1 MLEFFYLLFIFPLE
15 QFLGLF
21 LRGIFSATKNGAL
34 SVVLLSLFINLFL
47 LKLLKCSD
55 KKAAI
60 QSARQAKFDERINRW
75 KTVYSKTKVFAFT
88 QTLYRQNHYHPIF
101 ALSSLGGLAIQIPF
115 FLAVYFLIQ
124 NGNALPNADF
134 ASFSAI
140 NSSLGIHILP
150 ILMTAITLLNVFLS
164 SKETAARIQG
174 SIIAVLFLILL
185 YKMPHA
191 LVLYWTTNMVFSLCR
206 TLFKTKNKINKIYFL
221 KTQKTAARDFS
232 FYLKHAHRILISL
245 IFIGAFAF
253 VFALMQERE
262 TAQYENITKTVSFYL
277 IFLGFV
283 GFFYF
288 LFLIRQK
295 IIKNSFADF
304 KNIILLSVFN
314 IAFLICV
321 FVPFELYNSDIS
333 QFHPSFTFKTLFGL
347 IGAFLFVSFLM
358 LYFISF
364 FNKKWF
370 IAFLLSVILSLG
382 ILNIFWLTG
391 IYGVMDRFV
400 FQTPVYSTPELF
412 LWQNAS
418 NTVALFLAA
427 AFVYFLFF
435 KIKIIFKI
443 TLCTFVFVSTFQAY
457 QIFQMRF
464 EEESKYENNAHYENE
479 LFSYAKNHKNIVVI
493 VLDMFTGSHFPYL
506 LQFFPELKTQLD
518 GFVWFD
524 NAVSSANATVYT
536 LPSIIAGEY
545 YTIINQNKRRQNRDE
560 ATQNAYFNTLNAFLE
575 ADYQVSLLSKET
587 LSATP
592 HSSNFFWLNDHRA
605 LQHYFLQNN
614 THASFKDTH
623 IFDISHLL
631 SFGVFKFASDGH
643 IRHAIYNGGKW
654 FFATP
659 PMDNSKVIDN
669 IASFYA
675 FSRIQN
681 ANANRATFKF
691 IHSEITHFPFGIN
704 AQGGKCNYLMP
715 GTIFPKPPWKKTY
728 AVFAEQNK
736 DRSLNAQHFDSEACS
751 LFLLNNFLT
760 WLKTENIYDNT
771 QILIVS
777 DHPGSDSAFK
787 VPPLPFGI
795 FGQDILFLFKDFG
808 ARGKLQTD
816 SRLMANFDAA
826 TIFCE
831 NLNNSCPNVLP
842 NILKNYPKNRAILHA
857 RPRDTSKNPDS
868 LWNIYHAYRI
878 QGNLYDKN
886 AYTDVSREYA
896 TAGEFAK
903 K

>member
-140 NSSLGIHILP
+140 DSSLGIHILP

-288 LFLIRQK
+288 LFLMRQK
-295 IIKNSFADF
+295 IIKNSFSDF

-560 ATQNAYFNTLNAFLE
+560 ATQNAYVDVGNAF
-575 ADYQVSLLSKET
+575 AKAGYQTSFFSSLKVFEKKPANL
-587 LSATP
+587 P
-592 HSSNFFWLNDHRA
+592 FFWLDDSRS
-605 LQHYFLQNN
+605 LQHYFIQDNADL
-614 THASFKDTH
+614 TFKNAH
-623 IFDISHLL
+623 IFDIAHFL
-631 SFGVFKFASDGH
+631 SFGIFKFSPDGI
-643 IRHAIYNGGKW
+643 IRHAIYDDSHW
-654 FFATP
+654 FFSTP
-659 PMDNSKVIDN
+659 PMDNSRIIEN
-669 IASFYA
+669 ISSFYA
-675 FSRIQN
+675 FSRIKN
-681 ANANRATFKF
+681 ANAEQPTFKF
-691 IHSEITHFPFGIN
+691 IHTLMTHFPYGIN
-704 AQGGKCNYLMP
+704 AENKQCNYLKD
-715 GTIFPKPPWKKTY
+715 GTIFKNPPWKKTVD
-728 AVFAEQNK
+728 VFGKKNK
-736 DRSLNAQHFDSEACS
+736 LNLNLQHFDTEACS
-751 LFLLNNFLT
+751 LFLFNDFLE
-760 WLKTENIYDNT
+760 WLKAQNIYDNT

-777 DHPGSDSAFK
+777 DHPGSDSTSD
-787 VPPLPFGI
+787 VPHLTPRL
-795 FGQDILFLFKDFG
+795 FGQDVLFLFKDFN
-808 ARGKLQTD
+808 ARGELQTD
-816 SRLMANFDAA
+816 SRLVANFDAA

-857 RPRDTSKNPDS
+857 RPDEPLPNNDP
-868 LWNIYHAYRI
+868 LWRIFRAYKI
-878 QGNLYDKN
+878 QGNLYDEN

>member
-1 MLEFFYLLFIFPLE
+1 M
-15 QFLGLF
+15 
-21 LRGIFSATKNGAL
+21 
-34 SVVLLSLFINLFL
+34 
-47 LKLLKCSD
+47 
-55 KKAAI
+55 
-60 QSARQAKFDERINRW
+60 
-75 KTVYSKTKVFAFT
+75 
-88 QTLYRQNHYHPIF
+88 
-101 ALSSLGGLAIQIPF
+101 
-115 FLAVYFLIQ
+115 
-124 NGNALPNADF
+124 
-134 ASFSAI
+134 
-140 NSSLGIHILP
+140 
-150 ILMTAITLLNVFLS
+150 
-164 SKETAARIQG
+164 
-174 SIIAVLFLILL
+174 
-185 YKMPHA
+185 
-191 LVLYWTTNMVFSLCR
+191 
-206 TLFKTKNKINKIYFL
+206 
-221 KTQKTAARDFS
+221 
-232 FYLKHAHRILISL
+232 
-245 IFIGAFAF
+245 
-253 VFALMQERE
+253 
-262 TAQYENITKTVSFYL
+262 
-277 IFLGFV
+277 
-283 GFFYF
+283 
-288 LFLIRQK
+288 
-295 IIKNSFADF
+295 
-304 KNIILLSVFN
+304 
-314 IAFLICV
+314 
-321 FVPFELYNSDIS
+321 
-333 QFHPSFTFKTLFGL
+333 
-347 IGAFLFVSFLM
+347 
-358 LYFISF
+358 
-364 FNKKWF
+364 
-370 IAFLLSVILSLG
+370 
-382 ILNIFWLTG
+382 
-391 IYGVMDRFV
+391 
-400 FQTPVYSTPELF
+400 
-412 LWQNAS
+412 
-418 NTVALFLAA
+418 
-427 AFVYFLFF
+427 
-435 KIKIIFKI
+435 
-443 TLCTFVFVSTFQAY
+443 
-457 QIFQMRF
+457 
-464 EEESKYENNAHYENE
+464 
-479 LFSYAKNHKNIVVI
+479 
-493 VLDMFTGSHFPYL
+493 
-506 LQFFPELKTQLD
+506 
-518 GFVWFD
+518 
-524 NAVSSANATVYT
+524 
-536 LPSIIAGEY
+536 
-545 YTIINQNKRRQNRDE
+545 
-560 ATQNAYFNTLNAFLE
+560 
-575 ADYQVSLLSKET
+575 SLLSKET

-795 FGQDILFLFKDFG
+795 FGQDILFLFKDFN
-808 ARGKLQTD
+808 ARGELQSD

-831 NLNNSCPNVLP
+831 NLKNGCPNVLP

>member
-55 KKAAI
+55 NKAAI
-60 QSARQAKFDERINRW
+60 QSARQAKFDERIARW
-75 KTVYSKTKVFAFT
+75 KTVYSKAKVFAFT

-101 ALSSLGGLAIQIPF
+101 ALSSLGGLAIQVPF
-115 FLAVYFLIQ
+115 FLGVYFVIQ

-140 NSSLGIHILP
+140 DSSLGIHILP

-206 TLFKTKNKINKIYFL
+206 TLFKTKNKINKTYL
-221 KTQKTAARDFS
+221 PKTPKTVARDFS
-232 FYLKHAHRILISL
+232 FYLKHAHRMVMALV
-245 IFIGAFAF
+245 FIGAFAF

-288 LFLIRQK
+288 LFLMRQK
-295 IIKNSFADF
+295 IIKNSFSDF

-464 EEESKYENNAHYENE
+464 EEESRYENNAHYENE

-704 AQGGKCNYLMP
+704 AQGCKCNYLMP